1 MKRERLNIQEDVW
14 DFHTASIKGLVAR
27 FADSASVERSDLN
40 GFITETYVNG
50 GKASNNP
57 ALAAH
62 WSKMVYQDELLESR
76 DINGTVTDLYLT
88 TKYGLS
94 VNELSTLDV
103 NTKLAGMSSEIM
115 SRFTPAGEFIGH
127 YYCGLF
133 TPLVEAFCGE
143 SPVFEA
149 IKKHYASVLPEEVP
163 LGSLYCLVKDF
174 RDKAI
179 YILYPPESPVVK

>member
-14 DFHTASIKGLVAR
+14 DFHTASIKGVVTR
-27 FADSASVERSDLN
+27 FDDSSIERANLDGS
-40 GFITETYVNG
+40 ITETYVSG

-62 WSKMVYQDELLESR
+62 WSGTLHQNIVWESR
-76 DINGTVTDLYLT
+76 DISQTVTDLYLT
-88 TKYGLS
+88 SKYGLS
-94 VNELSTLDV
+94 VNELSTLGV
-103 NTKLAGMSSEIM
+103 NTKLAGMSAEIM

-133 TPLVEAFCGE
+133 TPLVEAFCGG
-143 SPVFEA
+143 SPVFDA
-149 IKKHYASVLPEEVP
+149 IKNHYPSVLPEEVP
-163 LGSLYCLVKDF
+163 LESIYCLVKDF

-179 YILYPPESPVVK
+179 YVVYPPESPVVK